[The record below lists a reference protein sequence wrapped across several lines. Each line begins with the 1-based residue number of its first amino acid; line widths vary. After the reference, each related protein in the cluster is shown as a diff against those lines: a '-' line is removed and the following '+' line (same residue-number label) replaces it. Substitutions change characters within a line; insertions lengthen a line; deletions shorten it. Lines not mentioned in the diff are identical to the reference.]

1 MGGLKKKREAVRSPK
16 SREVFNSH
24 RENHMYALQIQGY
37 LPTLLRTQYR
47 CHPNISAVANKLF
60 YGGMLMDGVSAEQ
73 RSPVLVK
80 Y

>member
-1 MGGLKKKREAVRSPK
+1 MKCGIFS
-16 SREVFNSH
+16 
-24 RENHMYALQIQGY
+24 QIQDY